1 MEKEIKYQIKDVV
14 YTGNYLLLLKG
25 KEINSTQL
33 QNMFWEIIVDGKL
46 IKTVRGFKIVP
57 FNNKLNIEDTILE
70 TSINLSF
77 LTRINNKKNKVFIKR
92 KEHKDGILSMKELM
106 KEVLKKQQQQDR
118 RFFISEK
125 TIK

>member
-25 KEINSTQL
+25 KEMNSKQL
-33 QNMFWEIIVDGKL
+33 QNMFWEIIVDGEI

-57 FNNKLNIEDTILE
+57 INNKLNIDDTILE

-77 LTRINNKKNKVFIKR
+77 LTRIKNKKNKIFIKR
-92 KEHKDGILSMKELM
+92 KEHKDGILWMKED
-106 KEVLKKQQQQDR
+106 LKKQQQQSS
-118 RFFISEK
+118 FFITEK

>member
-14 YTGNYLLLLKG
+14 YKGNYLLLLKG
-25 KEINSTQL
+25 KEMNSKQL
-33 QNMFWEIIVDGKL
+33 QNLFWEIIVDGEI

-57 FNNKLNIEDTILE
+57 INNKLNIDDTILE

-77 LTRINNKKNKVFIKR
+77 LTRIKNKKNKIFIKR
-92 KEHKDGILSMKELM
+92 KEHKDGILLM
-106 KEVLKKQQQQDR
+106 KEDLKKQQQQSS
-118 RFFISEK
+118 FFITEK